1 MINRFSLSPVLVPFA
16 LFDHTPIM
24 KRWIVLLLP
33 VLSLVLSSCAGYTL
47 GSSKPGHL
55 QSVTKLYVPTF
66 GNKTLEPRLA
76 VMVTDAVIKQI
87 QLSGAYQIVSAD
99 QADAT
104 LEADIDDL
112 DRSQRRSVRSNT
124 LRTLE
129 LQVRLKTNYKILDTS
144 GTRLHSGRVVG
155 ESYVV
160 LDSNFQ
166 TSERQAVSEAAERLA
181 ANLADEISNGW

>member
-1 MINRFSLSPVLVPFA
+1 
-16 LFDHTPIM
+16 M

-33 VLSLVLSSCAGYTL
+33 VLSLVLTNCAGYQL
-47 GSSKPGHL
+47 GNSKPSHL

-66 GNKTLEPRLA
+66 VNKTLEPRLA

-87 QLSGAYQIVSAD
+87 QLSGAYQIVNED

-104 LEADIDDL
+104 LEANISDV

-129 LQVRLKTNYKILDTS
+129 LQVRLKTEFKIIDTS
-144 GTRLHSGRVVG
+144 GTRLHTGRVLG

-166 TSERQAVSEAAERLA
+166 TSERQAFSEAAERMA
-181 ANLADEISNGW
+181 VSLADEISNGW